1 MRKILLPI
9 LLGLSLASLGAGADE
24 QAAQPLRKAGAK
36 KPEVALL
43 KSMEAGDVACYLTL
57 VNARGEETTQMA
69 DFAICEMD
77 ALIGRRVQ
85 IRRTKANVMAES
97 CQGNPDCTETESVN
111 LISRVKALP

>member
-97 CQGNPDCTETESVN
+97 CQGNPDCTDTETVN
-111 LISRVKALP
+111 LISKVKALP